1 MTRCALRVAAVAA
14 WRADAC
20 AVAVFARSIRVWAA
34 DAGDEWDC
42 TQALPGA
49 AAAAKEAAAAARAA
63 PGAEHADADALA
75 AAAAEAAQR
84 AAAESGG
91 HASSVWS
98 VAFHPDG
105 IAMVS
110 ASDDGSLRFWHAPP
124 DTAVTFASALL
135 DAHSRPVYAVDW
147 SSCGARVASAGGD
160 NALRVWAPPAGDA
173 SAALVAQAP
182 QAHPADVNSVRW
194 HPECENWLATGG
206 DDCIVRIWALEEG
219 EDAMDES

>member
-1 MTRCALRVAAVAA
+1 M
-14 WRADAC
+14 
-20 AVAVFARSIRVWAA
+20 
-34 DAGDEWDC
+34 
-42 TQALPGA
+42 QALPGA

-63 PGAEHADADALA
+63 PGAEHVDADALA

-98 VAFHPDG
+98 IAFHPQGD
-105 IAMVS
+105 AMVS
-110 ASDDGSLRFWHAPP
+110 ASDDGSLRFWHAKSKTP
-124 DTAVTFASALL
+124 VTFASALL

-147 SSCGARVASAGGD
+147 SPDGSRVASVGGD
-160 NALRVWAPPAGDA
+160 NALRVWAPPLGDC

-194 HPECENWLATGG
+194 HPDKHTGWLATGG
-206 DDCIVRIWALEEG
+206 DDCVVRIWALEEG
-219 EDAMDES
+219 DDAMEVS